1 MKKRNLI
8 MVGILFFLLAITALF
23 FVVGAADINDYPDE
37 VLGLKDGNVRVI
49 YSATSSEKLHTY
61 RAIMEYFP
69 IQNSIRR
76 QPKYTD
82 TRTALF
88 IIGQITKRTFFIFPG
103 LRARISNSGLKS
115 I

>member
-49 YSATSSEKLHTY
+49 SEGN
-61 RAIMEYFP
+61 RNIR
-69 IQNSIRR
+69 IQGRHSLLLD
-76 QPKYTD
+76 K
-82 TRTALF
+82 
-88 IIGQITKRTFFIFPG
+88 
-103 LRARISNSGLKS
+103 
-115 I
+115 